1 MIPLLV
7 ISFFIAIIIIG
18 FSSNK
23 NNSISDYLYSG
34 RKLTVPSLIATLVT
48 TWYGGINEIGNQTIN
63 HGIVV
68 WLYFGICYYIA
79 AILYAYFIAPRVID
93 KNYRSIPITIYESY
107 GKIPGLISL
116 ITILLF
122 LIPAPYLLMLGQ
134 LISEIFSINQT
145 EAIILGLIFSTAYTL
160 KGGFSS
166 IIKTDRIQFIFMFFG
181 FMMLSGFL
189 FFSDQYGIGLIQN
202 LYQRESHLFQIPG
215 NMEWSL
221 IIAYSSLAL
230 ITFLD
235 PSFHQRTFAG
245 KNLKTVQKSIVLS
258 VICWFIF
265 DLITISSALFY
276 LEITFINGN
285 IIDTASPYI
294 ALAKDVFQ
302 NYPFLMGIFFISIL
316 SVVMSTIDSYTFLS
330 SMTLRY
336 DLNTI
341 IGRKTNIQTIRD
353 TIVIILIISFI
364 LSTFFDNA
372 LDYWYY
378 FGTYVI
384 VSTLF
389 PLICTL
395 FDIKIKS
402 VTLMMITS
410 VSATLFWDLS
420 GITLAPSIYI
430 GLSINLLILLYQIIV
445 NNHNNHNNHN
455 HN

>member
-1 MIPLLV
+1 MIPVLV
-7 ISFFIAIIIIG
+7 IFFFIAIIIIG

-34 RKLTVPSLIATLVT
+34 RKLTAPSLIATLVT
-48 TWYGGINEIGNQTIN
+48 TWYGGINEIGNQTIK

-68 WLYFGICYYIA
+68 WLYFGVFYYIT
-79 AILYAYFIAPRVID
+79 AILYAYFIAPRIID

-107 GKIPGLISL
+107 GKIPALISL

-134 LISEIFSINQT
+134 LISEIFSITQT

-202 LYQRESHLFQIPG
+202 LYERKPHLFQIPG
-215 NMEWSL
+215 NMEWSM

-245 KNLKTVQKSIVLS
+245 KNIKTVQKSIVLS
-258 VICWFIF
+258 VFCWFIF

-276 LEITFINGN
+276 VEIAFINK
-285 IIDTASPYI
+285 ISHTTSPYI
-294 ALAKDVFQ
+294 ALAKDIFQ

-336 DLNTI
+336 DFNTI
-341 IGRKTNIQTIRD
+341 IGKKTNISTIRSS
-353 TIVIILIISFI
+353 ILIILIISFI
-364 LSTFFDNA
+364 LSAFFDNA
-372 LDYWYY
+372 LDYWYH

-395 FDIKIKS
+395 FDIKIKN
-402 VTLMMITS
+402 VTLMMVAS
-410 VSATLFWDLS
+410 VSVTLLWDLA
-420 GITLAPSIYI
+420 GITLVPSIYI
-430 GLSINLLILLYQIIV
+430 GLLISLLFLF
-445 NNHNNHNNHN
+445 NNYSNHKYHN
-455 HN
+455 